1 MLYTSLIHPPIL
13 KALAAAGHGSKV
25 LIADGN
31 YPLATHTHSG
41 AEQVYLNLSPGLV
54 TVTDILTAV
63 LTAVPVEAAQVMQP
77 SNGSEPGIFADFR
90 RLLPE
95 LDLQGVQ
102 RFTFYDLAKQD
113 DVALVIA
120 SGDQRLY
127 TNILLTIGVV
137 PPA

>member
-1 MLYTSLIHPPIL
+1 MLYTKLLHPLIL
-13 KALAAAGHGSKV
+13 RALASAGHGSKI
-25 LIADGN
+25 LLADGN
-31 YPLATHTHSG
+31 YPLSTHTSMD
-41 AEQVYLNLSPGLV
+41 AEKVYLNLSPGLL

-63 LTAVPVEAAQVMQP
+63 LSAVPVEAAQVMQTHDR
-77 SNGSEPGIFADFR
+77 SEPAILTDFR

-95 LDLQGVQ
+95 LALDGVE
-102 RFTFYDLAKQD
+102 RFAFYQLAKQD

-127 TNILLTIGVV
+127 ANILLTVGVV